1 MKTFFLIASLTTACA
16 TAFAFPDYEPFSDA
30 TSAGG
35 SSYGIGENLV
45 GQTNASY
52 AAFSGTAP
60 SWYLRTGA
68 GTSGTQPTI
77 ISAGLSYSGL
87 TTSGGGAAGFGPNG
101 DNALMNLSTSTT
113 GIIPS
118 ASRTVY
124 FSYLLQ
130 LTDVTG
136 LSATGTRI
144 TGVDQLQSN
153 NNGPGLPAM
162 GGIVMAR
169 NDGGTGF
176 NLGIDGGGKG
186 GTAATI
192 QWDSTS
198 YSAGN
203 TLFIVGSYDFGAT
216 TSTGF
221 GELWINPSSD
231 DFGAASAPTADLTS
245 SGNST
250 SLARVASLILL
261 QDVDGPTGVLD
272 DLRIGTSWADVTP
285 AAPVPEPSPLALGL
299 LSVAAWIAF
308 IRFRRVA

>member
-1 MKTFFLIASLTTACA
+1 MKTILLIASLTSVCA

-30 TSAGG
+30 TGAGG
-35 SSYGIGENLV
+35 SSYAIGQNLV

-60 SWYLRTGA
+60 SWYLRTGP
-68 GTSGTQPTI
+68 GTGGTEPTI

-101 DNALMNLSTSTT
+101 NNALMNLSTTTT
-113 GIIPS
+113 GIVPAS
-118 ASRTVY
+118 SRTVY
-124 FSYLLQ
+124 FSYLLR

-136 LSATGTRI
+136 LTAAGVRI

-153 NNGPGLPAM
+153 NNGPGLPSM

-186 GTAATI
+186 LTAATI
-192 QWDSTS
+192 QWDGVSHA
-198 YSAGN
+198 AGE

-216 TSTGF
+216 TTTGF

-231 DFGAASAPTADLTS
+231 NFGAASAPTANLTS
-245 SGNST
+245 SGNNS

-261 QDVDGPTGVLD
+261 QDPAGATGEID
-272 DLRIGTSWADVTP
+272 DLRIDTSWAGVTP
-285 AAPVPEPSPLALGL
+285 VAVPEPSPFTFCLLA
-299 LSVAAWIAF
+299 VAAWF
-308 IRFRRVA
+308 VFLRFRPVA

>member
-1 MKTFFLIASLTTACA
+1 MKTFLLIASLTTACA

-30 TSAGG
+30 TGAGG
-35 SSYGIGENLV
+35 SSYGVGENLV

-60 SWYLRTGA
+60 SWYLRTGPGA
-68 GTSGTQPTI
+68 GGTQPTI
-77 ISAGLSYSGL
+77 VSPGLSYSGL
-87 TTSGGGAAGFGPNG
+87 ATSGGGAAGFGSNG
-101 DNALMNLSTSTT
+101 NSALMNLSTSTG
-113 GIIPS
+113 GIVPS

-124 FSYLLQ
+124 FSYLLR
-130 LTDVTG
+130 LTDITG
-136 LSATGTRI
+136 LSAEGARI
-144 TGVDQLQSN
+144 TGVDQLQSD
-153 NNGPGLPAM
+153 NNGPGLPQM

-192 QWDSTS
+192 QWDDASH
-198 YSAGN
+198 SAGE
-203 TLFIVGSYDFGAT
+203 TLFIVGSYDFGET

-245 SGNST
+245 TGNSL

-261 QDVDGPTGVLD
+261 QDVDGATGEID
-272 DLRIGTSWADVTP
+272 DLRIDTSWAGVTP
-285 AAPVPEPSPLALGL
+285 AAVPEPSPFTFCLLG
-299 LSVAAWIAF
+299 VAAWMVF